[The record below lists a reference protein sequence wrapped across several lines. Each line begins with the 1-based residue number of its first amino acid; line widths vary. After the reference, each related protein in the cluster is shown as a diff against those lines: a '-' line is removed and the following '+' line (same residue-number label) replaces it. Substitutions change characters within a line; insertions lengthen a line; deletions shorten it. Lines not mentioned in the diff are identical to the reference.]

1 MPSKPSLLLVGDL
14 LYMIT
19 DAGVAS
25 ALDAKTGDLIWTARV
40 GGTFSASPIAAEGR
54 IYFFD
59 EDGKTTVIE
68 AGREYKVLATN
79 TLDEGSLASPAIAGK
94 ALFLRTKTHLYRI
107 ESATPSAA
115 PSKEAPQTRPLRS
128 KAPRARRSATAA

>member
-40 GGTFSASPIAAEGR
+40 GGTFSASPVAAEGH

-59 EDGKTTVIE
+59 EDGKATVIE

-79 TLDEGSLASPAIAGK
+79 SLDEGSLASPAIAGQ
-94 ALFLRTKTHLYRI
+94 AIFVRTKTHLYRI
-107 ESATPSAA
+107 EQA
-115 PSKEAPQTRPLRS
+115 PTRS
-128 KAPRARRSATAA
+128 SGQ

>member
-1 MPSKPSLLLVGDL
+1 MS
-14 LYMIT
+14 
-19 DAGVAS
+19 
-25 ALDAKTGDLIWTARV
+25 
-40 GGTFSASPIAAEGR
+40 AEGR

-94 ALFLRTKTHLYRI
+94 ALFVRTRTHLYRI
-107 ESATPSAA
+107 ESKALERVEKAYGKLMPCCSKVPPTARWKSAIA
-115 PSKEAPQTRPLRS
+115 
-128 KAPRARRSATAA
+128 